1 MTHLSSKGKCSFP
14 APVNSSNRVYLEAH
28 SHLPAQLPATGT
40 CLEGTLIP
48 RDVPMSP
55 STPHPGKWQVGFGMP
70 QQDSCWQSCSHGH
83 HICAVLCYTC
93 MVLNAPRR
101 DIPGNTTGHCACRYE
116 HFTGSGGHA
125 AQPQCLRYVS
135 EMPWETKGCL
145 MSQPRGEA
153 PTGTICCWG
162 SHVLSQEL
170 GSMCSLC
177 TCPSHL
183 QGFLPSLFRPC
194 PLCHTT

>member
-1 MTHLSSKGKCSFP
+1 MSCGSPTAFTGLWFHSHLAGSAQTVTHLSSKGKCSFP

-48 RDVPMSP
+48 RDVPVSP

-116 HFTGSGGHA
+116 HFTGSGGA
-125 AQPQCLRYVS
+125 
-135 EMPWETKGCL
+135 
-145 MSQPRGEA
+145 
-153 PTGTICCWG
+153 
-162 SHVLSQEL
+162 
-170 GSMCSLC
+170 CSRATVFGVC
-177 TCPSHL
+177 
-183 QGFLPSLFRPC
+183 Q
-194 PLCHTT
+194 